1 MGGTRAR
8 LDRLASHLTTDGL
21 RAWRSTPFRLTLIYG
36 TAFIVAIIV
45 LLGAVYG
52 QTADF
57 LIRRVD
63 GITRA
68 ESSRLAAL
76 RPEDLPAAIRLSIA
90 NDHLRLNRYGLF
102 SPDGQRIEGDGP
114 ELPAGNPRD
123 QTPRELVDHDGRS
136 VRVIARVLPWGEVLL
151 VGRDTTQL
159 VELRRVLLNSL
170 LWSGGAIAVVGFT
183 AGVLLSRRSLRR
195 LAQLEAASSAVVRGD
210 LRTRMPLAG
219 SGDELDLFALAIN
232 RALEEVEQLMLD
244 IKGVADA
251 AAHDLRTPL
260 TRVRA
265 ALHRVSHVPDLPTVA
280 ADELDQ
286 AIEQLDGLLER
297 FRALLR
303 ISEIEAQDRCA
314 AVMPVG
320 VSSLVEQA
328 LELYAPLAEEAG
340 VTLVAQIGA
349 PVTAEADGR
358 LLFEALANLVDNAIK
373 FSPPGGRVEIGL
385 RTPPEGP
392 ELYVRDHGPGIRLE
406 DRQHVLKRFHRGA
419 HHAAAEGSGLG
430 LSIVGAIVRLHGFS
444 LHLDDAHPGLEVRIG
459 LAATKAIPLKNVSP
473 T

>member
-90 NDHLRLNRYGLF
+90 NDHLRLNSYGLF

-195 LAQLEAASSAVVRGD
+195 LAQRRVQRQVHRAQQARLPDGRHRVGRNRHAWLDRNLYVG
-210 LRTRMPLAG
+210 MP
-219 SGDELDLFALAIN
+219 IP
-232 RALEEVEQLMLD
+232 
-244 IKGVADA
+244 
-251 AAHDLRTPL
+251 H
-260 TRVRA
+260 
-265 ALHRVSHVPDLPTVA
+265 LHRLHTADHDIPD
-280 ADELDQ
+280 Q
-286 AIEQLDGLLER
+286 NR
-297 FRALLR
+297 
-303 ISEIEAQDRCA
+303 
-314 AVMPVG
+314 
-320 VSSLVEQA
+320 
-328 LELYAPLAEEAG
+328 
-340 VTLVAQIGA
+340 
-349 PVTAEADGR
+349 
-358 LLFEALANLVDNAIK
+358 
-373 FSPPGGRVEIGL
+373 
-385 RTPPEGP
+385 
-392 ELYVRDHGPGIRLE
+392 
-406 DRQHVLKRFHRGA
+406 
-419 HHAAAEGSGLG
+419 
-430 LSIVGAIVRLHGFS
+430 
-444 LHLDDAHPGLEVRIG
+444 
-459 LAATKAIPLKNVSP
+459 
-473 T
+473 